1 MSVTNMFSFDQFPTR
16 SPLSQVQLDA
26 EDYSLLALSGS
37 LAAIDIAPLNGRQW
51 AATTFIYIGVT
62 QASWR
67 WGRLS
72 SGKTFRQA
80 FGNPSVITKGVIA
93 ARIYINASG
102 ASIFSAAYSTS
113 ASFFWNVSNSVDGN
127 ILSNIPVGEH
137 FLECEFD
144 FVNLK
149 VRSYLNGTF
158 YAETSVPTLTLDQ
171 TFSVGFHALFPGNVS
186 PGIIGYTTDL
196 YFTYD
201 NQNGDIAGRLGPVK
215 VYNTPVEEIE
225 IPQSWKGAD
234 DTVQT
239 YILKDGGTW
248 DAATVFP
255 KLATESDFVDQ
266 FKIECTPVLTAGT
279 PNTLLGES
287 LARAAWSAASNA
299 ALTITISSLA
309 AKKVSGYVLQ
319 GYTLGSGFFDS
330 WKFQGSQDGT
340 TWVDLD
346 VRAPGQAAY
355 FQAVANRVVAFK
367 LTPDKVGS
375 YKQYRLISTGN
386 ALVSGRIDMFHF
398 NVLAEPA
405 DLFEN
410 NVRPALSRIA
420 NANIN
425 DYDYPVMR
433 AAIDESEG
441 AVGFKIPEIGPAD
454 ILAVKVG
461 IVARK
466 DQGSSEHLVAKIKV
480 GANET
485 TPVDYQL
492 KSHAEGILPLAM
504 LQKAPGGAAW
514 TKEALESLRVVMKT
528 KRGAN

>member
-16 SPLSQVQLDA
+16 ALTQAQFDA
-26 EDYSLLALSGS
+26 EDYSLLAMSGS
-37 LAAIDIAPLNGRQW
+37 LASLGIQPLNGRQW
-51 AATTFIYIGVT
+51 IATTFVYIGVT
-62 QASWR
+62 QSSWR
-67 WGRLS
+67 WGRIS

-93 ARIYINASG
+93 ARIYVNASG
-102 ASIFSAAYSTS
+102 AAIFNAGYATS
-113 ASFFWNVSNSVDGN
+113 SSFFWNQSSSVDGN

-171 TFSVGFHALFPGNVS
+171 TFSIGFHAMFPGNVT

-215 VYNTPVEEIE
+215 VYNPPVEEIE
-225 IPQSWKGAD
+225 IPQSWKGAEEF
-234 DTVQT
+234 VQT
-239 YILKDGGTW
+239 YSLRDGGTW
-248 DAATVFP
+248 DACTIVPRWASEADFVNQFKVETTPPLTVGAAASMLAQDNTRNYWTGVGGNTVFS
-255 KLATESDFVDQ
+255 LNMTFTE
-266 FKIECTPVLTAGT
+266 P
-279 PNTLLGES
+279 
-287 LARAAWSAASNA
+287 
-299 ALTITISSLA
+299 
-309 AKKVSGYVLQ
+309 KKVSGYVIQ
-319 GYTLGSGFFDS
+319 SWNTVGCFDT
-330 WKFQGSQDGT
+330 WKFQGSNDGT
-340 TWVDLD
+340 SWVDLD
-346 VRAPGQAAY
+346 TRSGQNDY
-355 FQAVANRVVAFK
+355 FVAQSSRVVAFK
-367 LTPDKVGS
+367 LAPDKVGS
-375 YKQYRLISTGN
+375 YKQYRLVVTASVATSGS
-386 ALVSGRIDMFHF
+386 VSVMQF
-398 NVLAEPA
+398 NLLGEVA
-405 DLFEN
+405 DVFEN

-420 NANIN
+420 NATIA
-425 DYDYPVMR
+425 DYDFPVVR

-441 AVGFKIPEIGPAD
+441 SLGFKIPDIGPAD

-466 DQGSSEHLVAKIKV
+466 EQGSSEHLVAKIKV

-485 TPVDYQL
+485 TPVDYEL

-504 LQKAPGGAAW
+504 MQKAPGGAAW

>member
-1 MSVTNMFSFDQFPTR
+1 MSVVNMFSFDQFPTR
-16 SPLSQVQLDA
+16 TPLSQAMFDA
-26 EDYSLLALSGS
+26 EDYSLLTMSPS
-37 LAAIDIAPLNGRQW
+37 LGVIDIQTLNGRQW
-51 AATTFIYIGVT
+51 CTSTFSYTGTTA
-62 QASWR
+62 ASWR
-67 WGRLS
+67 WTRLS

-93 ARIYINASG
+93 ARIFITAVG
-102 ASIFSAAYSTS
+102 KTIFDTAYGTS
-113 ASFFWNVSNSVDGN
+113 SSFFWNQSSSVDGN
-127 ILSNIPVGEH
+127 MLGNIPAGEH
-137 FLECEFD
+137 FIECEFD

-149 VRSYLNGTF
+149 VRSYLNGALF
-158 YAETSVPTLTLDQ
+158 AESSVPTLTLDQ
-171 TFSVGFHALFPGNVS
+171 TFSLGFHAMYPGNGPSGV
-186 PGIIGYTTDL
+186 IGYTTDL

-201 NQNGDIAGRLGPVK
+201 NQNGEIAGRLGPVK

-225 IPQSWKGAD
+225 IPQSWKGGD
-234 DTVQT
+234 DAIQT
-239 YILKDGGTW
+239 YALKDGGTW
-248 DAATVFP
+248 DAAVIFP
-255 KLATESDFVDQ
+255 KLSTESDFTGQ
-266 FKIECTPVLTAGT
+266 YKIECTPALTTGT

-287 LARAAWSAASNA
+287 VARAAWTATANA
-299 ALTITISSLA
+299 ALTITISSPVA
-309 AKKVSGYVLQ
+309 RKVSGYVLQ

-367 LTPDKVGS
+367 LTPDKVDS
-375 YKQYRLISTGN
+375 YKQYRLVSTGN
-386 ALVSGRIDMFHF
+386 ALVSGRVDMFQF
-398 NVLAEPA
+398 NVLTDPA
-405 DLFEN
+405 DLFDN
-410 NVRPALSRIA
+410 NVRPALSRVA
-420 NANIN
+420 NANIS
-425 DYDYPVMR
+425 DYDSPVMR

-466 DQGSSEHLVAKIKV
+466 DQGSSEHLVAKVKV
-480 GANET
+480 GADET
-485 TPVDYQL
+485 TPVDYEL
-492 KSHAEGILPLAM
+492 KSHAEGVLPLAM